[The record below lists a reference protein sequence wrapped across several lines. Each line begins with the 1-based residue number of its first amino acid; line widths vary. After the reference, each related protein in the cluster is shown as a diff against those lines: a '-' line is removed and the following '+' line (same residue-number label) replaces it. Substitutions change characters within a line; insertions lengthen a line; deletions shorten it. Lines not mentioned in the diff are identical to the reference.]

1 MSERVEVRRP
11 ERVLGDGGFPGDEGR
26 IAYLSAGR
34 AVRFRCSERPPEFQN
49 PPYGDVAE
57 SSRSMALSTLSCQP
71 PFPKADT
78 RLTGKRSLNAAH
90 STR

>member
-1 MSERVEVRRP
+1 MGEPDAVHRP
-11 ERVLGDGGFPGDEGR
+11 ERGPSGGSFPGEEGR